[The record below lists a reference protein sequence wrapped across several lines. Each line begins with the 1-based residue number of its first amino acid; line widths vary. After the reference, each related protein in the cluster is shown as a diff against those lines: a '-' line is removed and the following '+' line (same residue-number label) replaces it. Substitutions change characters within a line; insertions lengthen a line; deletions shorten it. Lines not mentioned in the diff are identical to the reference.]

1 MSTSKPYHH
10 GNLRA
15 EMLRVAVE
23 LGRKHGPDAV
33 SIRAVTR
40 AIGVSPTSA
49 YRHFTDQEELLRAV
63 ADASIDELLKRLDAA
78 LIEAED
84 FAAQEEHPGPIHV
97 KQLMH
102 AAMAYLRFALGENG
116 FFQCI
121 LSGRGFN
128 YPRAF
133 NDDLD
138 MGASDGH
145 SSTLHRF
152 YHLLAKHA
160 IDTDGTADYT
170 HFPVNALAAWAT
182 VHGFSV
188 LATSGHLSALPEQMK
203 LDIAKSV
210 FAASIR
216 GTDFKNPENPY
227 RNYPGSVRPEAQ

>member
-1 MSTSKPYHH
+1 MPENNTTKQPRRENPPPISPPARLTTY
-10 GNLRA
+10 
-15 EMLRVAVE
+15 
-23 LGRKHGPDAV
+23 
-33 SIRAVTR
+33 
-40 AIGVSPTSA
+40 IGTPPTSA
-49 YRHFTDQEELLRAV
+49 YHHFTDREELLRAV

-78 LIEAED
+78 LIETED

-97 KQLMH
+97 EQLMH

-128 YPRAF
+128 YPRAL

-138 MGASDGH
+138 MGASDCR
-145 SSTLHRF
+145 SPTLHR
-152 YHLLAKHA
+152 
-160 IDTDGTADYT
+160 
-170 HFPVNALAAWAT
+170 
-182 VHGFSV
+182 FSV

-203 LDIAKSV
+203 LDIAKFV
-210 FAASIR
+210 FAAVIR

>member
-1 MSTSKPYHH
+1 MCASKPHSCSHAHH
-10 GNLRA
+10 WC
-15 EMLRVAVE
+15 V
-23 LGRKHGPDAV
+23 PP
-33 SIRAVTR
+33 
-40 AIGVSPTSA
+40 PTSA
-49 YRHFTDQEELLRAV
+49 YHHFTDREELLRAV

-97 KQLMH
+97 EQLMH

-128 YPRAF
+128 YPRAL

-138 MGASDGH
+138 MGASDCR
-145 SSTLHRF
+145 SPTLHR
-152 YHLLAKHA
+152 
-160 IDTDGTADYT
+160 
-170 HFPVNALAAWAT
+170 
-182 VHGFSV
+182 FSV

-203 LDIAKSV
+203 LDIAKFV
-210 FAASIR
+210 FAAVIR

>member
-1 MSTSKPYHH
+1 MPENNTTKQPRRENPPPISPPARLTTY
-10 GNLRA
+10 
-15 EMLRVAVE
+15 
-23 LGRKHGPDAV
+23 
-33 SIRAVTR
+33 
-40 AIGVSPTSA
+40 IGTPPTSA
-49 YRHFTDQEELLRAV
+49 YHHFTDREELLRAV

-78 LIEAED
+78 LIETED

-97 KQLMH
+97 EQLMH

>member
-97 KQLMH
+97 EQLMH

-128 YPRAF
+128 YPRAL

-138 MGASDGH
+138 MGASDCR
-145 SSTLHRF
+145 SPTLHR
-152 YHLLAKHA
+152 
-160 IDTDGTADYT
+160 
-170 HFPVNALAAWAT
+170 
-182 VHGFSV
+182 FSV

-203 LDIAKSV
+203 LDIAKFV
-210 FAASIR
+210 FAAVIR

-227 RNYPGSVRPEAQ
+227 RNDPGSVRPEAQ

>member
-1 MSTSKPYHH
+1 MPENNTTKQPRRENPPPISPPARLTTY
-10 GNLRA
+10 
-15 EMLRVAVE
+15 
-23 LGRKHGPDAV
+23 
-33 SIRAVTR
+33 
-40 AIGVSPTSA
+40 IGTPPTSA
-49 YRHFTDQEELLRAV
+49 YHHFTDREELLRAV

-97 KQLMH
+97 EQLMH

-128 YPRAF
+128 YPRAL

-138 MGASDGH
+138 MGASDCR
-145 SSTLHRF
+145 SPTLHR
-152 YHLLAKHA
+152 
-160 IDTDGTADYT
+160 
-170 HFPVNALAAWAT
+170 
-182 VHGFSV
+182 FSV

-203 LDIAKSV
+203 LDIAKFV
-210 FAASIR
+210 FAAVIR